1 MARGNQHL
9 KKRPAGQQRQRPVRR
24 DESAVRAQHRAERK
38 AAEAG
43 MFFPK
48 LRTHARWVFV
58 LLALVFAGG
67 FVLFGVGSGSNG
79 IGNVL
84 QDWLNIGQSS
94 TGPSTS
100 GLEKKTREHPKDA
113 QAWIDLASQ
122 YAADQRTDDAIGA
135 LQKAVALQPKNTD
148 ALQQLVGQY
157 QRQLQGIAPEA
168 QPQQATSP
176 IVNTSTFEPPATTP
190 FGKAFADPTALQDP
204 IQQALTG
211 QETDALTKLQTR
223 YSGIQQKLLDV
234 DRKLVAADPTD
245 PNAQYQLATAAD
257 STGDTTTAKSAYR
270 QFLKLSPDDP
280 LAAQVKQRLKQLS
293 G

>member
-1 MARGNQHL
+1 LARGNQHL
-9 KKRPAGQQRQRPVRR
+9 KKRPARQQPQPRRR
-24 DESAVRAQHRAERK
+24 DESATRAQHRAERK

-48 LRTHARWVFV
+48 LRTHARWMFV

-84 QDWLNIGQSS
+84 SDWLNIGQSS

-100 GLEKKTREHPKDA
+100 KLEKNAREHPKDEK
-113 QAWIDLASQ
+113 AWTDLAAQ
-122 YAADQRTDDAIGA
+122 YAADQRTDDAISA
-135 LQKAVALQPKNTD
+135 LQKAVALKPKDVD

-157 QRQLQGIAPEA
+157 QRKLQDIAGEA
-168 QPQQATSP
+168 QAQQATSP
-176 IVNTSTFEPPATTP
+176 VVDATLFEPPATTP
-190 FGKAFADPTALQDP
+190 FGRAFADPTALQDP
-204 IQQALTG
+204 IQQALSG
-211 QETDALTKLQTR
+211 QQTDALTKLQTR
-223 YSGIQQKLLDV
+223 YSAIQLKLLDV

-257 STGDTTTAKSAYR
+257 SAGDTTTAQAAYR
-270 QFLKLSPDDP
+270 KFLVLSPDDP

>member
-1 MARGNQHL
+1 LARGTQHL
-9 KKRPAGQQRQRPVRR
+9 KKRTPAAQPRR
-24 DESAVRAQHRAERK
+24 TRADESALRAQQRRERK

-48 LRTHARWVFV
+48 LRTHAKWVFV

-84 QDWLNIGQSS
+84 QDWLNIGQTSS
-94 TGPSTS
+94 GPSLS
-100 GLEKKTREHPKDA
+100 SLEKKTREHPKDA
-113 QAWIDLASQ
+113 QAWSDLADE
-122 YAADQRTDDAIGA
+122 YAAKQRTEDAIGA
-135 LQKAVALQPKNTD
+135 LQKLVALRPRDAD

-157 QRQLQGIAPEA
+157 QLQLSDISTEA
-168 QPQQATSP
+168 QTAQGAAPVTD
-176 IVNTSTFEPPATTP
+176 TSTFQPPASSP
-190 FGKAFADPTALQDP
+190 FGKAFADPSALQDP
-204 IQQALTG
+204 LQQTISTQLSNRLL
-211 QETDALTKLQTR
+211 ELQTR
-223 YSGIQQKLLDV
+223 YATIEQKVLTADK
-234 DRKLVAADPTD
+234 KLVAIDPTD

-257 STGDTTTAKSAYR
+257 SLGDTATAEGAYR
-270 QFLKLSPDDP
+270 TFLKLSPDDP

>member
-1 MARGNQHL
+1 VARGTQHL
-9 KKRPAGQQRQRPVRR
+9 KKRAATARQPPSRR
-24 DESAVRAQHRAERK
+24 DETAIRAQQRRERK

-48 LRTHARWVFV
+48 LRTHAKWMFV

-84 QDWLNIGQSS
+84 SDWLNIGQASA
-94 TGPSTS
+94 GPSTS
-100 GLEKKTREHPKDA
+100 SLEKKTREHPDDA
-113 QAWIDLASQ
+113 QAWSDLAAN
-122 YAADQRTDDAIGA
+122 YAADQRTDDAIRA
-135 LQKAVALQPKNTD
+135 LQHLVALRPKSTD

-157 QRQLQGIAPEA
+157 QRQLQDVATQG
-168 QPQQATSP
+168 QSLQATSP
-176 IVNTSTFEPPATTP
+176 VVDVTNFEPPTTTP
-190 FGKAFADPTALQDP
+190 LGRAFADPSSLQDP
-204 IQQALTG
+204 IQQALTS
-211 QETDALTKLQTR
+211 QVTESLTKLQTR
-223 YSGIQQKLLDV
+223 YSSIQQKLLAADK
-234 DRKLVAADPTD
+234 KLVAADPTD

-257 STGDTTTAKSAYR
+257 GAGDTATAKTAYG

-280 LAAQVKQRLKQLS
+280 LAAQVKQRLEQLS

>member
-1 MARGNQHL
+1 VARGTQHL
-9 KKRPAGQQRQRPVRR
+9 KKRTTTPAQQPRRR
-24 DESAVRAQHRAERK
+24 DESSLRAQQRAERK

-48 LRTHARWVFV
+48 LRTHAKWMFV

-84 QDWLNIGQSS
+84 QDWLNIGQASG
-94 TGPSTS
+94 GPSTS
-100 GLEKKTREHPKDA
+100 SLEKKTREHPQDA
-113 QAWIDLASQ
+113 QAWSDLAAN

-135 LQKAVALQPKNTD
+135 LQHLVALRPKSVD

-157 QRQLQGIAPEA
+157 QRKLQDIATEG
-168 QPQQATSP
+168 QSLQATSP
-176 IVNTSTFEPPATTP
+176 VVDVTNFEPPSTTP
-190 FGKAFADPTALQDP
+190 LGRAFADPTSLQDP

-211 QETDALTKLQTR
+211 AVTDSLTQLQTR
-223 YSGIQQKLLDV
+223 YSAVQQKLLGV
-234 DRKLVAADPTD
+234 DAKLVAADPTD

-257 STGDTTTAKSAYR
+257 GAGDTATAKTAY
-270 QFLKLSPDDP
+270 QKFLQLSPDDP

>member
-1 MARGNQHL
+1 MARGTQHL
-9 KKRPAGQQRQRPVRR
+9 KKRAAAKQPPRR
-24 DESAVRAQHRAERK
+24 HDESALRAQHRAERK

-48 LRTHARWVFV
+48 LRTHAKWVFV

-84 QDWLNIGQSS
+84 QDWLNIGQASG
-94 TGPSTS
+94 GPSTKS
-100 GLEKKTREHPKDA
+100 LEKKTREHPRDA
-113 QAWIDLASQ
+113 QAWSDLAAN
-122 YAADQRTDDAIGA
+122 YAADQRTDDAIRA
-135 LQKAVALQPKNTD
+135 LQHLVALRPKSTD

-157 QRQLQGIAPEA
+157 QRKLQDIATEGQA
-168 QPQQATSP
+168 LQATSP
-176 IVNTSTFEPPATTP
+176 VVDVTNFEPPTTTP
-190 FGKAFADPTALQDP
+190 LGRAFADPTSLQDP
-204 IQQALTG
+204 IQQALTA
-211 QETDALTKLQTR
+211 QVTDSLTKLQTR
-223 YSGIQQKLLDV
+223 YGAVQQQLLAV
-234 DRKLVAADPTD
+234 DKQLVAADPTD
-245 PNAQYQLATAAD
+245 PNAQYQLAAAAD
-257 STGDTTTAKSAYR
+257 AAGDTATATAAYR